1 MEEKPKRKISV
12 LATFAFFGAVAMF
25 LVCLTAV
32 KAKLYAPNTEL
43 ESLQQVYEEISQQ
56 NDDIEYLINDADD
69 AERFEHLARER
80 GYVYPDEKIYYD
92 VTPGN

>member
-1 MEEKPKRKISV
+1 MKEKPKRKISI
-12 LATFAFFGAVAMF
+12 LAAAAFLCAVGAFVCVFAFIE
-25 LVCLTAV
+25 
-32 KAKLYAPNTEL
+32 AKLYAPKAEL